1 MQKEKLLEILGVTLD
16 KVLATEEHPLV
27 LVLNSIYLFFVENMD
42 VSVNTS
48 MQLSYLE
55 LILEDMEDM
64 KEPLSATY
72 LLNIFEEYWREET
85 LTKDPIIYT
94 SGLILG
100 AKAAEVL
107 AELPKE
113 VWVKLKEYVTAA
125 KEYTEKYLD
134 EELDEVEETEDSPFD
149 TSSWLTAFH
158 SCVTAYSPTYNTF
171 SVRRNHIETVINVQ
185 TQISEEGLFFSEW
198 AAAAKLEPIAEK
210 PYFRGKRII
219 NVYYY
224 CWFTCVDPTEFAT
237 EELAYQ
243 RQKVGRDKTAKL
255 LLLYEV
261 PLEAA
266 RNLHHRSYTHE
277 NGDGCVRSLRLCTQG
292 NPP

>member
-42 VSVNTS
+42 VSINTS

-100 AKAAEVL
+100 KEAAEVL

-113 VWVKLKEYVTAA
+113 VWVKLKEHITAA
-125 KEYTEKYLD
+125 RKLEEEILDKELEGETE
-134 EELDEVEETEDSPFD
+134 EETEEETEDGPFD
-149 TSSWLTAFH
+149 TSSLWLK
-158 SCVTAYSPTYNTF
+158 YNW
-171 SVRRNHIETVINVQ
+171 SSI
-185 TQISEEGLFFSEW
+185 GLQPFIV
-198 AAAAKLEPIAEK
+198 A
-210 PYFRGKRII
+210 
-219 NVYYY
+219 
-224 CWFTCVDPTEFAT
+224 
-237 EELAYQ
+237 
-243 RQKVGRDKTAKL
+243 
-255 LLLYEV
+255 
-261 PLEAA
+261 
-266 RNLHHRSYTHE
+266 
-277 NGDGCVRSLRLCTQG
+277 
-292 NPP
+292 